1 MRHRNVLLAATAI
14 ALCGAAGLRA
24 QTAGHDKPTPTSRAR
39 ASQGPSLS
47 RNVNKAQAPSS
58 SSRSTPRD

>member
-24 QTAGHDKPTPTSRAR
+24 QTTGMTAHADIKGEGITGTLDSHGT
-39 ASQGPSLS
+39 
-47 RNVNKAQAPSS
+47 
-58 SSRSTPRD
+58 